1 MVTLMSEIEDLGSG
15 PGSGDGGKGANCRTC
30 LRFPLGLRKGG
41 VSGDAQ
47 VSSLDT

>member
-1 MVTLMSEIEDLGSG
+1 MVTSMSEDEELGLG

-30 LRFPLGLRKGG
+30 LRFLLGVRKGG

-47 VSSLDT
+47 VSSSDI